1 MRYKDFRELKTPR
14 LVLRKLTR
22 EDIPVYYA
30 RLAGSGEVT
39 QYMLFQPHQ
48 DLSESEA
55 SIAKALRRYEEG
67 RFYRWGIELPGSG
80 LIGMIDLL
88 AFDEDTESCSFA
100 YMLGAEFWGKGY
112 GTEALKAVLDFGF
125 REMELEM
132 IHADHFAENVAS
144 GLVMRKVGMQYV
156 GTTPGK
162 YEKNGRKYDAPRYEI
177 TREQWK

>member
-1 MRYKDFRELKTPR
+1 MRYADFSELKTPR

-22 EDIPVYYA
+22 EDIPFYYA
-30 RLAGSGEVT
+30 RLAGSREVT

-67 RFYRWGIELPGSG
+67 RFYRWAIDLPGSG

-88 AFDEDTESCSFA
+88 AFEEDTESCSFA
-100 YMLGAEFWGKGY
+100 YMLGTEFWGKGY
-112 GTEALKAVLDFGF
+112 GTEALKSVLDFGF
-125 REMELEM
+125 REMELKR
-132 IHADHFAENVAS
+132 IHADHFGENTAS
-144 GLVMRKVGMQYV
+144 GAVMRKVGMEYA
-156 GTTPGK
+156 GTVPGK